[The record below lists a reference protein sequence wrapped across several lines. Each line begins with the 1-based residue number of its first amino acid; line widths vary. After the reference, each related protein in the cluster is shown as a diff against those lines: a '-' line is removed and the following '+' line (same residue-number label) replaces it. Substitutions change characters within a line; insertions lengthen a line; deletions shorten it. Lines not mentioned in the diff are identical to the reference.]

1 MMIKMMK
8 MLRIIVIGNNVQGH
22 DNDAENL
29 LDNQE
34 IGDIAVNHNVPD
46 DNVGNI
52 QNANNRP
59 EDERLLE
66 DGPANKIPTRD
77 LLQI

>member
-1 MMIKMMK
+1 MMK
-8 MLRIIVIGNNVQGH
+8 MLMILSLVTMYKEN

-34 IGDIAVNHNVPD
+34 IGDIAVNHNVPN

-66 DGPANKIPTRD
+66 DGPENILPRRD
-77 LLQI
+77 LIQI